1 MPTIFTA
8 YYPPARNLTKSN
20 ILNKRL
26 AAYQYDDRSRS
37 SREVTPSLAAAR
49 MRTTKA
55 SLAMRPLAALAGAS
69 ALAYVLLA
77 LTTPAALLETPALR
91 GAARNHSRLE
101 VREMRKALEA
111 LRSGINELDAPAAPK
126 PVAAASSPT
135 CTFRAYVRAAAPGVG
150 GAPRAGTAAASSA
163 ASAVPL
169 HSSTVRSMSSGL
181 LASGFRK
188 PIRRASSSLSL
199 PVIKRR

>member
-1 MPTIFTA
+1 
-8 YYPPARNLTKSN
+8 
-20 ILNKRL
+20 
-26 AAYQYDDRSRS
+26 
-37 SREVTPSLAAAR
+37 

-101 VREMRKALEA
+101 VREMREALAA

-126 PVAAASSPT
+126 PVAAASPPT
-135 CTFRAYVRAAAPGVG
+135 CTFRADSDIRGCLLYTSPS
-150 GAPRAGTAAASSA
+150 PRDS
-163 ASAVPL
+163 
-169 HSSTVRSMSSGL
+169 
-181 LASGFRK
+181 
-188 PIRRASSSLSL
+188 
-199 PVIKRR
+199 

>member
-135 CTFRAYVRAAAPGVG
+135 CTFRAYVRAAAPRVLLREEYWQYGT
-150 GAPRAGTAAASSA
+150 PYPLNGTADFYDYENAGESFDYMMRSGMFDAPAACA
-163 ASAVPL
+163 
-169 HSSTVRSMSSGL
+169 R
-181 LASGFRK
+181 
-188 PIRRASSSLSL
+188 
-199 PVIKRR
+199 